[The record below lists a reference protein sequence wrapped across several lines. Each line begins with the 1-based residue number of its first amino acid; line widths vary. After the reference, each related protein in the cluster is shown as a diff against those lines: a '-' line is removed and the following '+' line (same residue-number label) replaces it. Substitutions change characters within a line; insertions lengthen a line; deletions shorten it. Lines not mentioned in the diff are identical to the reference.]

1 VPEAGDS
8 TDHYHRYE
16 EDFDLAKSLGHNV
29 HRISIEWSRIEP
41 KEGEFDHKELDH
53 YRDVLIALQ
62 KRNIIPFVTLWHFT
76 LPIWF
81 AEKGGFENKNAAKIF
96 ARYCAY
102 TTNYL
107 KWYCKNWST
116 MNEPLVYASS
126 GYLRKHW
133 PPFKMNPFT
142 FIKVVNSL
150 IKSHN
155 LAYKQ
160 IKKNAPNLDVG
171 LVKNNFYITSD
182 YKPWNL
188 ILKWFTMWLWN
199 HYFLQ
204 RTFFNTDSIGLNYY
218 FSEHFGK
225 DRKLEKNDMGWGLYP
240 EGIYHVLKE
249 LKIYR
254 KPIYVTEAGI
264 ADSKDIF
271 RAAYIKGLIYW
282 IHQAMDEGC
291 DVKGYMYWSL
301 VDNFEWAHGYKEDFG
316 LIHVDDQ
323 TKKRT
328 VRASALE
335 YKKICEAN
343 ALEIE

>member
-1 VPEAGDS
+1 
-8 TDHYHRYE
+8 
-16 EDFDLAKSLGHNV
+16 V

-41 KEGEFDHKELDH
+41 EEGKFDQKELDH

-76 LPIWF
+76 LPLWF
-81 AEKGGFENKNAAKIF
+81 SEKGGFENKNAPKIF
-96 ARYCAY
+96 ARYCAR
-102 TTNYL
+102 TTDYL

-116 MNEPLVYASS
+116 MNEPLVYASC

-133 PPFKMNPFT
+133 PPFQMNPFT
-142 FIKVVNSL
+142 FIKVLHGL
-150 IKSHN
+150 IRSHN
-155 LAYKQ
+155 LAYKE
-160 IKKNAPNLDVG
+160 IKKIAPNIDVG
-171 LVKNNFYITSD
+171 LVKNNFHITSD

-188 ILKWFTMWLWN
+188 IVNWFTKWFWN

-218 FSEHFGK
+218 FSEYFGE
-225 DRKLEKNDMGWGLYP
+225 DRKLEKNDMGWGLHP
-240 EGIYHVLKE
+240 EGIYHVLKQ
-249 LKIYR
+249 LKIYK
-254 KPIYVTEAGI
+254 KPIYITEAGI

-271 RAAYIKGLIYW
+271 RAAYIKGLVYW
-282 IHQAMDEGC
+282 IHQAIKDGC
-291 DVKGYMYWSL
+291 DIKGYMYWSL
-301 VDNFEWAHGYKEDFG
+301 VDNFEWAHGYKEYFG
-316 LIHVDDQ
+316 LIHVDNQ

-328 VRASALE
+328 IRQSAYE